1 MYCRDLLV
9 VFFLPMF
16 DLTYAADYIVLADGS
31 LLCVGLEKVD
41 LAEEFMLVVLEL
53 SDHDG
58 RSSVW
63 IAMRQEGGSVFAD
76 SGLLVDRAEIIS
88 AGVET
93 AGRKAVI
100 GADRQLRVTQTSH
113 R

>member
-1 MYCRDLLV
+1 
-9 VFFLPMF
+9 
-16 DLTYAADYIVLADGS
+16 
-31 LLCVGLEKVD
+31 LLCIGLEEVD
-41 LAEEFMLVVLEL
+41 LAEKLVLVVFEL

-63 IAMRQEGGSVFAD
+63 FAMRREGGSVFAD